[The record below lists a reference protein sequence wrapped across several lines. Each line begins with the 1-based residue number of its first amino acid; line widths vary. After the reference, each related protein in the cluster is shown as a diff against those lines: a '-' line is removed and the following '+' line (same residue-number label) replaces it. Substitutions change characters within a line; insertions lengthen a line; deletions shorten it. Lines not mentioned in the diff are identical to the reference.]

1 MKLIDQQIIEAATWI
16 EKVNPH
22 FDKFF
27 FRSPEIKPQ
36 GALLPNAGYGK
47 LCLANFASTITQ
59 RRKILGDLG
68 VEYLTAQEV
77 MAKGL
82 LVFCCSQQTEHD
94 GGAELY
100 SQGFFDMDD
109 LPPWDTWVAVGD
121 ERLFLLVSW
130 VPNDLIP
137 LVYSGKAVC
146 IRDDIIFWGSEV
158 DNLHKDTPLAEV
170 VCREPKNCTV
180 VEVADEKKV
189 FANLEIINRHRVLYD
204 Y

>member
-22 FDKFF
+22 FDKIF

-59 RRKILGDLG
+59 RRKILGDFG

-146 IRDDIIFWGSEV
+146 IRDDIIFWGTEV
-158 DNLHKDTPLAEV
+158 DGLCADTPLLKT
-170 VCREPKNCTV
+170 VCREPKSSFIEV
-180 VEVADEKKV
+180 VNESKV
-189 FANLEIINRHRVLYD
+189 FAKLEIINRHRVLREN
-204 Y
+204 